1 MLVPRTLLLTAVL
14 SATVFAAE
22 QTPRTRPSEWATPIV
37 NTTLGNCFRVS
48 DDLYRCE
55 QPEEKH
61 IPQLRALGI
70 RAILNLRRYHTDP
83 QGLEKAGF
91 SLLIRKME
99 ADELTLADL
108 VAGLKLF
115 RDAPKPVIVHCWH
128 GSDRTGSLVAA
139 YRIVFQNWT
148 REAALD
154 ELRNGGFGYHE
165 SWFPNIIK
173 LFETLDVEA
182 LRKQVNG

>member
-1 MLVPRTLLLTAVL
+1 MRVPRALLLIAAL
-14 SATVFAAE
+14 SAAGAFAEPAA
-22 QTPRTRPSEWATPIV
+22 RLRPAEWATPII
-37 NTTLGNCFRVS
+37 NTTLGNCYRVS

-55 QPEEKH
+55 QPNEKD

-70 RAILNLRRYHTDP
+70 RAILNLRHYHADP
-83 QGLEKAGF
+83 KGLEKAGF
-91 SLLIRKME
+91 ALFARRME
-99 ADELTLADL
+99 ADELTLDDL
-108 VAGLKLF
+108 VAGLRLF

-173 LFETLDVEA
+173 LFETLDVDA
-182 LRKQVNG
+182 LRKRVKE